1 MSKLNGMHKA
11 IMELVR
17 QTMAEPDGPQMV
29 MTATAC
35 RELSQAYQIMR
46 ETELHEEF
54 HMGEE
59 DGFKLPG
66 EGIN

>member
-11 IMELVR
+11 VLDLVK
-17 QTMAEPDGPQMV
+17 QTMAEPDTQKRV
-29 MTATAC
+29 LLSATCQQLA
-35 RELSQAYQIMR
+35 QAYQTMR

-54 HMGEE
+54 HVVEE